1 MAAGL
6 IVLLALVALVV
17 FITRQAGKAQATES
31 ARQETSMTARIVVE
45 PRLDAAVIEGQPAA
59 LSAFDSAMRQYVL
72 KDLLVRVKLWDADG
86 RIVYSDEPRLI
97 GARYPLP
104 PEEAEILRTDGS
116 NQSEVSDLRRPENV
130 FETPYGDM
138 LEVYVGVTAMNGQ
151 RLLFEAY
158 YEYQAVTEA
167 AQAAW
172 RRFAWP
178 ALAALVALELVQ
190 IPFAWSLARRVQR
203 QQRDRER
210 LRWHAVQA
218 SDKERR
224 RIAGELHDGVVQDL
238 TGVNYALDALR
249 LGNPSDRQRAELI
262 AESAS
267 RLRGSIGTLRTLLV
281 DNYPPDLAEKGLP
294 SALAGLAA
302 RLERAGFD
310 VQLDTEGAQR
320 LPPAVSALLFRA
332 AQEVTRNVAVHSG
345 ARGVLIAAGRRDGR
359 ATLIVDDDG
368 RGFDGSRLD
377 ERARNGHF
385 GLRSIGDLLAA
396 SGGKLRVWAAPGQGT
411 RVVVEVPVG

>member
-1 MAAGL
+1 ML
-6 IVLLALVALVV
+6 FALVALVV
-17 FITRQAGKAQATES
+17 FIVRQAGIVQATES
-31 ARQETSMTARIVVE
+31 ARQETSVTARGVVE
-45 PRLDAAVIEGQPAA
+45 PRLDTAVIKGQPAA
-59 LSAFDSAMRQYVL
+59 LSAFDHAMHQYVL
-72 KDLLVRVKLWDADG
+72 KGLLVRVKLWDAGG
-86 RIVYSDEPRLI
+86 RIIYSDEPRLI
-97 GARYPLP
+97 GARFQLA
-104 PEEAEILRTDGS
+104 PEQVQMLRTDGS
-116 NQSEVSDLRRPENV
+116 SQSEVSDLRRPENV
-130 FETPYGDM
+130 FETPYRKM

-151 RLLFEAY
+151 RLLFETY
-158 YEYQAVTEA
+158 YEHRAVTEA
-167 AQAAW
+167 GEAAW
-172 RRFAWP
+172 RRFAGP
-178 ALAALVALELVQ
+178 SLIALVALELAQ

-249 LGNPSDRQRAELI
+249 LGTPTERERKELI

-267 RLRGSIGTLRTLLV
+267 RLRSSIGTLRTLLV
-281 DNYPPDLAEKGLP
+281 DNYPPDLAENGLP

-345 ARGVLIAAGRRDGR
+345 ARGVLIAAGRQDGR
-359 ATLIVDDDG
+359 ATLVVDDDG

-396 SGGKLRVWAAPGQGT
+396 SDGKLRVWAAPGQGT
-411 RVVVEVPVG
+411 RVIVEVPVG